1 MQIFVKGLQ
10 GTTCALDVEPNYTV
24 ADVAACVQAKE
35 GVPACHQRLLW
46 AGKQLAGGRTLA
58 ECGVQREATL
68 QLVLRLR
75 GGKGG
80 FGSLLRGAGK
90 QKLTDNFDACRDLQG
105 RRVRHKTAHQK
116 LKEWKAEAQERQL
129 EKVAQ
134 KHMKELAK
142 QERREQRE
150 QVDVQE
156 VRQQHQQNLSGVLS
170 AVQDALASGT
180 AAAAAGVGAGK
191 RKAAP
196 AGAGAGAGKRRMF
209 DPLAELEGELSSDE
223 EDSASDDEAE
233 EAEEEA
239 EEEAA
244 AEAADGAGPSVS
256 KPAGAPPAGGASDK
270 SSSEGYAAADGSPST
285 AAAEPAAAPAAPEQA
300 AAAAEPAAAD
310 TASPS
315 EQQQAQQAEAAAP
328 APAQEPIDLSAYGSA
343 AELAAAAGGDR
354 LKDELQ
360 RLGLKA
366 GGTPAQRA
374 ERLWLLRDTPLE
386 KLDRKHFAKK
396 A

>member
-1 MQIFVKGLQ
+1 
-10 GTTCALDVEPNYTV
+10 
-24 ADVAACVQAKE
+24 
-35 GVPACHQRLLW
+35 
-46 AGKQLAGGRTLA
+46 
-58 ECGVQREATL
+58 
-68 QLVLRLR
+68 
-75 GGKGG
+75 
-80 FGSLLRGAGK
+80 
-90 QKLTDNFDACRDLQG
+90 
-105 RRVRHKTAHQK
+105 
-116 LKEWKAEAQERQL
+116 
-129 EKVAQ
+129 
-134 KHMKELAK
+134 
-142 QERREQRE
+142 
-150 QVDVQE
+150 
-156 VRQQHQQNLSGVLS
+156 
-170 AVQDALASGT
+170 
-180 AAAAAGVGAGK
+180 
-191 RKAAP
+191 
-196 AGAGAGAGKRRMF
+196 MF

-360 RLGLKA
+360 VGGWRDGRKESGRGRPHACEHAAMAGGQLEGCSTRMLQNMMRQRSVKGLLPPHPPTPHPHPPTHPMQRLGLKA